1 MDRTV
6 IHLQRFIDRVQ
17 GTEAR
22 GLKDVSIPL
31 SDAKAMAAELTRIL
45 LDMQTLRE
53 HAVKQAQGEVIEVSM
68 DGGTFK

>member
-1 MDRTV
+1 M

-53 HAVKQAQGEVIEVSM
+53 RAVQNTQEEVIEVSV

>member
-1 MDRTV
+1 M

-53 HAVKQAQGEVIEVSM
+53 RAVNQTQEEVIKVTM

>member
-1 MDRTV
+1 M
-6 IHLQRFIDRVQ
+6 IHLQKFIDRVQ

-22 GLKDVSIPL
+22 GLRDISIPL

-45 LDMQTLRE
+45 LEMQSYRE
-53 HAVKQAQGEVIEVSM
+53 QIAAAPAEEVIQVSV

>member
-1 MDRTV
+1 M
-6 IHLQRFIDRVQ
+6 IHLQKFIDRVQ

-31 SDAKAMAAELTRIL
+31 SDAKAMSAELTRIL
-45 LDMQTLRE
+45 LEMQTLRE
-53 HAVKQAQGEVIEVSM
+53 RAIQTAQNEVVTVSM

>member
-1 MDRTV
+1 M
-6 IHLQRFIDRVQ
+6 IHLQKFIDRVQ

-45 LDMQTLRE
+45 LDLQSLRE
-53 HAVKQAQGEVIEVSM
+53 HVTQQPQEEVITVAVN
-68 DGGTFK
+68 GGSFK

>member
-1 MDRTV
+1 M

-22 GLKDVSIPL
+22 GLKDVNIPL

-53 HAVKQAQGEVIEVSM
+53 RAVNQSQEEVIQVSIN
-68 DGGTFK
+68 GGTFK

>member
-1 MDRTV
+1 M
-6 IHLQRFIDRVQ
+6 IHLQKFIDRVQ

-31 SDAKAMAAELTRIL
+31 SDAKAMSAELTRIL
-45 LDMQTLRE
+45 LEMQALRE
-53 HAVKQAQGEVIEVSM
+53 HAVKQTSNDVIQVSM

>member
-1 MDRTV
+1 M
-6 IHLQRFIDRVQ
+6 IHLQKFIDRVQ

-45 LDMQTLRE
+45 LEMQTLRE
-53 HAVKQAQGEVIEVSM
+53 LAVKQTQEDVITVSL

>member
-1 MDRTV
+1 M
-6 IHLQRFIDRVQ
+6 IHLQKFIDRVQ

-45 LDMQTLRE
+45 LDIQTLRE
-53 HAVKQAQGEVIEVSM
+53 RAVQQPQDEVVTVVM
-68 DGGTFK
+68 DGGGFK

>member
-1 MDRTV
+1 MM
-6 IHLQRFIDRVQ
+6 HLQRFIDRVQ

-31 SDAKAMAAELTRIL
+31 SDAKAMAAELTRLL

-53 HAVKQAQGEVIEVSM
+53 HAVKQTQGDVIEVSM

>member
-1 MDRTV
+1 MSLH
-6 IHLQRFIDRVQ
+6 INRFIDRVQ

-31 SDAKAMAAELTRIL
+31 SDAKAMTAELTRIL

-53 HAVKQAQGEVIEVSM
+53 HAVQDAQEEVIQVSV